1 MRKLTIKRKK
11 SFVASL
17 AKLKVYIE
25 DPAGELDITGIK
37 CRLLGTLANGEE
49 KSFYIEENA
58 AKVFVIADKMSRDYC
73 YDCRNLPEG
82 NEDIYLTGKNAFN
95 PATGNAFRFEGGTDE
110 EVAKRHKESKKGGLI
125 VLITAIVIGLT
136 AGWIIGS
143 GVTYSKKKA
152 TPKDFSYEEMTITLT
167 ALFKEEEVEG
177 RTVFTSNDVAVFV
190 LRENFVAGDI
200 DLSGY
205 TVRGYAE
212 LARENNPVMAD
223 ATYEET
229 DGVPNMVYTYAGDD
243 GKTYVY
249 FTTFYKS
256 SNAFWIVP
264 DTNRENRSSSNG
276 RRQFILPTETSS
288 DTEESRHTAG
298 F

>member
-125 VLITAIVIGLT
+125 VLITAIVIGFT
-136 AGWIIGS
+136 AAWIISS

-212 LARENNPVMAD
+212 LARENNPVMAG

-256 SNAFWIVP
+256 SDAFWIVQYFV
-264 DTNRENRSSSNG
+264 NESG
-276 RRQFILPTETSS
+276 Y
-288 DTEESRHTAG
+288 ESRKPKFIEWAKTVHFAD
-298 F
+298 

>member
-212 LARENNPVMAD
+212 LARENNPVMAG

-256 SNAFWIVP
+256 SDAFWIVQYFV
-264 DTNRENRSSSNG
+264 NESG
-276 RRQFILPTETSS
+276 Y
-288 DTEESRHTAG
+288 ESRKPKFIEWAKTVHFAD
-298 F
+298 

>member
-37 CRLLGTLANGEE
+37 CRMLGTLANGEE

-143 GVTYSKKKA
+143 GVIYSKKKA

-256 SNAFWIVP
+256 SDAFWIVQYFV
-264 DTNRENRSSSNG
+264 NESG
-276 RRQFILPTETSS
+276 Y
-288 DTEESRHTAG
+288 ESRKPKFIEWAKTVHFAD
-298 F
+298 

>member
-58 AKVFVIADKMSRDYC
+58 AKIFVIADKMSRDYC

-136 AGWIIGS
+136 AAWIIGS

-212 LARENNPVMAD
+212 LARENNPVMAG

-256 SNAFWIVP
+256 SNAFWIVQYFV
-264 DTNRENRSSSNG
+264 NESG
-276 RRQFILPTETSS
+276 Y
-288 DTEESRHTAG
+288 ESRKPKFIEWAKTVHFAD
-298 F
+298 